1 MAMIRSKIFA
11 TAAGACA
18 LLMMLSAASGGAAT
32 TAPAKSLSAA
42 STTINASAKPAPAAT
57 RSTPKRATTTS
68 AKSSGSSERSAEVSA
83 PAKSDSAMVLHGGQE
98 GTAFRSLTVEG
109 EDHVHYEF
117 PRPDLDVNLD
127 PEKAAGLDRGTAA
140 DVLNRNPPDFT
151 TALVAQSATDASPY
165 LAQPWL
171 HEFATGAVARFRP
184 TVDDVESWKLTVVN
198 AKGEPVAAFQGHGK
212 PPAEIA
218 WDGRA
223 ASGAPVTPGLTYS
236 YVFEARDR
244 AGNKRN
250 FVGQGFH
257 VAAYHLETPSGPVLA
272 FTGADLANG
281 AATMRGPGG
290 SSEVGAP
297 PVVREA
303 AQWINQAPSTRTPL
317 KVTVTARS
325 RDQAT
330 SLAAYLART
339 MTPLVIGDPARLRMT
354 ASVEPDAPES
364 GTIRI
369 EPTH

>member
-1 MAMIRSKIFA
+1 MTRSMNLMTA
-11 TAAGACA
+11 TGACAIALALAAASSGAAPSKSAAPGKSAAPPTQKSASASSAAGA
-18 LLMMLSAASGGAAT
+18 SATAS
-32 TAPAKSLSAA
+32 
-42 STTINASAKPAPAAT
+42 
-57 RSTPKRATTTS
+57 
-68 AKSSGSSERSAEVSA
+68 
-83 PAKSDSAMVLHGGQE
+83 SDTNLVLHGGQE
-98 GTAFRSLTVEG
+98 GTAFRSLTIEG
-109 EDHVHYEF
+109 EDRVHYEF
-117 PRPDLDVNLD
+117 PRPVLDVDLD
-127 PEKAAGLDRGTAA
+127 PEKAPGLDRGTAA
-140 DVLNRNPPDFT
+140 DVLDRNPPDIT
-151 TALVAQSATDASPY
+151 TVLVQQSATDASPY

-184 TVDDVESWKLTVVN
+184 TVDEVESWKLTVVN

-223 ASGAPVTPGLTYS
+223 ASGAPVTPGITYS

-250 FVGQGFH
+250 FVGEGFR
-257 VAAYHLETPSGPVLA
+257 VAAYHLETPAGPMLA
-272 FTGADLANG
+272 FTGADLASG
-281 AATMRGPGG
+281 AAAARGPGG
-290 SSEVGAP
+290 TSDAIAP

-303 AQWINQAPSTRTPL
+303 AQWINQAPSVRTPL

-339 MTPLVIGDPARLRMT
+339 LTPLVIGDPARLRMT
-354 ASVEPDAPES
+354 ASVEADAPES

>member
-1 MAMIRSKIFA
+1 MTRRMNLM
-11 TAAGACA
+11 TMAGACSLA
-18 LLMMLSAASGGAAT
+18 LALAAAANAAPATKKAPATT
-32 TAPAKSLSAA
+32 TAPTRTAPVATSSTAAA
-42 STTINASAKPAPAAT
+42 SSDTTI
-57 RSTPKRATTTS
+57 
-68 AKSSGSSERSAEVSA
+68 
-83 PAKSDSAMVLHGGQE
+83 VLHGGQE

-117 PRPDLDVNLD
+117 PRPVLDVDLD
-127 PEKAAGLDRGTAA
+127 PEKAPGLDRGTAA
-140 DVLNRNPPDFT
+140 DVLDRNPPDFT
-151 TALVAQSATDASPY
+151 TALVQQSATEGSPY

-184 TVDDVESWKLTVVN
+184 TVDEVESWKLTVVN

-223 ASGAPVTPGLTYS
+223 TSGAPVTPGLTYS

-250 FVGQGFH
+250 FVGEGFR
-257 VAAYHLETPSGPVLA
+257 VAAYHLETPAGPVLA
-272 FTGADLANG
+272 FSGADLAGG
-281 AATMRGPGG
+281 AAAARGPGG
-290 SSEVGAP
+290 SGDAIAP

-303 AQWINQAPSTRTPL
+303 AQWINQAPSVRTPL

-330 SLAAYLART
+330 SLAAYLMRT
-339 MTPLVIGDPARLRMT
+339 LSPLVIGDPVRLRIT
-354 ASVEPDAPES
+354 TTVEADAPDS

-369 EPTH
+369 EPSH

>member
-1 MAMIRSKIFA
+1 
-11 TAAGACA
+11 
-18 LLMMLSAASGGAAT
+18 
-32 TAPAKSLSAA
+32 
-42 STTINASAKPAPAAT
+42 
-57 RSTPKRATTTS
+57 
-68 AKSSGSSERSAEVSA
+68 
-83 PAKSDSAMVLHGGQE
+83 MVLHGGQE

-140 DVLNRNPPDFT
+140 DVLDRNPPDFT

-184 TVDDVESWKLTVVN
+184 AVDDVESWKLTVVN
-198 AKGEPVAAFQGHGK
+198 AKGEPVAAYQGHGK

-223 ASGAPVTPGLTYS
+223 TSGAPVTPGLTYS

-257 VAAYHLETPSGPVLA
+257 VAAYHLETAAGPVLA

-325 RDQAT
+325 RDQAA

-339 MTPLVIGDPARLRMT
+339 MTPLVIGDPARLRMI
-354 ASVEPDAPES
+354 ASVEADAPES

>member
-1 MAMIRSKIFA
+1 MIRSKTFA

-18 LLMMLSAASGGAAT
+18 LLMMLNVAPSGAAT
-32 TAPAKSLSAA
+32 TASAKAAPTVSA
-42 STTINASAKPAPAAT
+42 TTSASAKPAPAAT
-57 RSTPKRATTTS
+57 HSTPRRATTSS
-68 AKSSGSSERSAEVSA
+68 AKSSERSAEVSA

-184 TVDDVESWKLTVVN
+184 AVDDVESWKLTVVN

-257 VAAYHLETPSGPVLA
+257 VAAYHLETAAGPVLA

-303 AQWINQAPSTRTPL
+303 AEWINQAPSTRTPL

-325 RDQAT
+325 RDQAA

-354 ASVEPDAPES
+354 ASVEADAPES